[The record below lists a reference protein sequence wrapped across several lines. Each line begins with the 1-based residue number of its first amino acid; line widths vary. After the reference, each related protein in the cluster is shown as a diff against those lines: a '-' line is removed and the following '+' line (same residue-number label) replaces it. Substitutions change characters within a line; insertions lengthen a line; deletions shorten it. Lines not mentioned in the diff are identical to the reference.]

1 MRLIPDIYVHKIE
14 DIPYDKLKEEGIKA
28 LVFDLDNTLA
38 TLDEKACPERVE
50 KLINKLNKD
59 FICFIV
65 TNGNGKR
72 AKPYKDKLNIKII
85 SMALKPFTKGLRELE
100 KKYHLKKSE
109 MVIIGDQLMT
119 DILSGKR
126 FGIKTVLVDPLA
138 KKDLKMTYFNRF
150 IENKIIKHYE
160 KKDLFK
166 RWRYYE

>member
-38 TLDEKACPERVE
+38 TLDEKACPERVK

-59 FICFIV
+59 FTCFIV

-126 FGIKTVLVDPLA
+126 FGIKTLLVDPLA

-150 IENKIIKHYE
+150 FENKIIKHYE